1 MLNPAGEWSERSQFI
16 NCEFICQLQDDGRG
30 AAWAKNSR
38 MSSKPETFNTRFA
51 RLKEE
56 SGLSFA
62 ALSDA
67 IFARTGMQISHNA
80 LHKYMTTGNIDEPTL
95 EALAKYFGKTP
106 AWFRYGIGETP
117 VNTFEVLGR
126 MVAEVPEQPGD
137 ALPRE
142 HAEDLRG
149 GACGRGGHRRQS

>member
-1 MLNPAGEWSERSQFI
+1 
-16 NCEFICQLQDDGRG
+16 
-30 AAWAKNSR
+30 

-67 IFARTGMQISHNA
+67 ILARTGMQISHTA
-80 LHKYMTTGNIDEPTL
+80 LHKYMTDGNIDEPTL

-117 VNTFEVLGR
+117 VNTFEVLVR
-126 MVAEVPEQPGD
+126 MVTEVPEQPQQMVLQLLRYEFADNATRIVSEPG
-137 ALPRE
+137 LSLTY
-142 HAEDLRG
+142 AEFIDRVIKDMEQKRATDVKPETKPTKLE
-149 GACGRGGHRRQS
+149 